1 MEMEELMSDFKIL
14 ILEATLMD
22 KNYELAYRLM
32 RSKEIAEVNQGKLL
46 KMLEKWK
53 KSIESPKEA
62 KSDGS

>member
-53 KSIESPKEA
+53 KSIENPKEA